1 MNKNILLSASN
12 LAKTGALGVI
22 FMGMSACNPEP
33 DESNRFTATNETI
46 ESFLQKDSTLS
57 SFNYILSRVGL
68 DRVMASYGQY
78 TCYAPTN
85 EGVQRYVDSLY
96 YDDEALI
103 PHNGIAEGSV
113 TADKHVLLE
122 GMSDSLCN
130 DIARYHLTNGLY
142 SIVNMGG
149 AGSTITTMLG
159 RPISTKVDAEG
170 NTILNEVSTIRS
182 EDNEVENGLV
192 HIIDRVVPRSTRL
205 LADELAR
212 QSDFTIF
219 SEALRLTGLNDSVT
233 KSNRGVTYTL
243 EKDLNG
249 DCKDTN
255 GSVLYYPT
263 ECKIGYT
270 ILAETDEVFR
280 ANGIN
285 NIDDLIAY
293 ANNVY
298 GGASGWYDYVR
309 ETGNAVST
317 GTDYTNRFNA
327 LNMFVAYHILYA
339 AMAQDQLVF
348 ENKTGVPVGTSKWN
362 YANGGEPYDYYETML
377 PHTLLKIWEPQPG
390 KTLYINRYRTFNT
403 LTNEV
408 GTMGTNHT
416 LVNPGIIIERKDII
430 AYNGYIHPIKGM
442 LIYNEQVPN
451 GVLYER
457 MRFES
462 TTFLPEF
469 INNGFRYM
477 SMSEVSALNGGG
489 SGARIA
495 FPLTYF
501 DNVVCYTQQSTL
513 RYNVKGDYRAYQA
526 DAFQGWGQYDLAIRI
541 PPVPSGQY
549 EFRLF
554 YSPMGH
560 GGMMQFYLG
569 TSSNVQ
575 SMTALD
581 IPLDVRIQETDPRI
595 GWTPF
600 YDEDDSGIAT
610 DKAMRNRGYMRGPF
624 SFVGHPGNGWDDQS
638 KNCRGDGVVTLRR
651 ILCRQN
657 FKQSENYWFRIKSV
671 INDETD
677 LKWQLDFIE
686 LVPVDVVDNDQ
697 YSEDW
702 Y

>member
-1 MNKNILLSASN
+1 MNKNILFGASK
-12 LAKTGALGVI
+12 LAKAGILGVV
-22 FMGMSACNPEP
+22 FMGMFACNPEP
-33 DESNRFTATNETI
+33 DDSNRFTATNETI
-46 ESFLQKDSTLS
+46 GSFLQKDSTLS

-78 TCYAPTN
+78 TCYVPTN

-96 YDDEALI
+96 YDVEALI

-170 NTILNEVSTIRS
+170 NTILNDVSMIQS
-182 EDNEVENGLV
+182 EDNQVENGLV

-212 QSDFTIF
+212 QEDFTIF
-219 SEALRLTGLNDSVT
+219 SEALRLTGLNDSVV

-255 GSVLYYPT
+255 GDVLFYPK

-270 ILAETDEVFR
+270 ILAETDAVFR

-285 NIDDLIAY
+285 SIDDLIAY

-298 GGASGWYDYVR
+298 GGSSAWYDYVR
-309 ETGNAVST
+309 ETGKTVST
-317 GTDYTNRFNA
+317 GSDYTNRFNA

-339 AMAQDQLVF
+339 SMAQDQMVF
-348 ENKTGVPVGTSKWN
+348 ESKTGVPAGTSKWN
-362 YANGGEPYDYYETML
+362 YANGGEPFDYYETML

-408 GTMGTNHT
+408 GTMGSNHT
-416 LVNPGIIIERKDII
+416 LINPGIIIERKDII
-430 AYNGYIHPIKGM
+430 AYNGYIHPIKGI
-442 LIYNEQVPN
+442 LTYNEQVPK
-451 GVLYER
+451 GVLNER

-477 SMSEVSALNGGG
+477 SMNEVSALNGGG

-501 DNVVCYTQQSTL
+501 DNVVCYNQQSTL

-569 TSSNVQ
+569 NSSNVQ
-575 SMTALD
+575 SMMALD

-600 YDEDDSGIAT
+600 YQEVDSGIST
-610 DKAMRNRGYMRGPF
+610 DKAMRNRGYMRGPY
-624 SFVGHPGNGWDDQS
+624 SFVGHPGNGWDGES
-638 KNCRGDGVVTLRR
+638 KNCRGDGIVTLRR

-686 LVPVDVVDNDQ
+686 MVPVGVVDNDQ